1 MIVIRVL
8 NSDLAEALN
17 AVSDLIKDD
26 WQVREYSSTSE
37 IYVTDGKVDTLY
49 LRYYFQTYYPYIP
62 VELTSTNY
70 GTCYI
75 PLQETGITRISQIP
89 IDWEQQEDLSNKI
102 KLFKTIGLP
111 QQDWIL

>member
-8 NSDLAEALN
+8 NSDLAEVLS
-17 AVSDLIKDD
+17 AVSGIIRDD
-26 WQVREYSSTSE
+26 WQVREYSNTSE
-37 IYVTDGKVDTLY
+37 IYVTDSDVDTMY

-62 VELTSTNY
+62 VELTSSNY

-89 IDWEQQEDLSNKI
+89 IDWEQQEGLSNKI

>member
-37 IYVTDGKVDTLY
+37 IYVTDGNVDTLY
-49 LRYYFQTYYPYIP
+49 LRYYFQTYYSYIP

-75 PLQETGITRISQIP
+75 PLQETGITRISEIP
-89 IDWEQQEDLSNKI
+89 INWEQQQELSNKI
-102 KLFKTIGLP
+102 KLYKTIVLP
-111 QQDWIL
+111 QQEWIL

>member
-17 AVSDLIKDD
+17 AVSDLIKNV
-26 WQVREYSSTSE
+26 WQVRKYSNTSE
-37 IYVTDGKVDTLY
+37 IYVTEGKVDTLY

>member
-8 NSDLAEALN
+8 NSDLAEVLS
-17 AVSDLIKDD
+17 AVSSFIKDD

-37 IYVTDGKVDTLY
+37 IYVTDSNETLY

-62 VELTSTNY
+62 VELTSSNY